1 MLTIDV
7 TIIGGGIVGC
17 ATAAAVA
24 SPGRSVVLLE
34 RHDRLAA
41 GTTSR
46 NSEVAHGG
54 MYYPPGSRK
63 ARWCVEGR
71 RLLKQFCADAGVG
84 WRDVGKLIVAADA
97 DGEAELQRLL
107 ERGRE
112 NGVEGL
118 RLVGRDELR
127 RLEPAVAGAAAL
139 FSPATAVFDAEGA
152 ARALARRAVDAGAQV
167 LTAAA
172 VTALAPAPGGWDVTV
187 ARGGE
192 TWTHRSRRVVN
203 AAGLEA
209 DTVAAMA
216 GLDPDALGLR
226 QHWVRGSYFAVDP
239 RHAGRLRHLV
249 YPVPDPRVDTLG
261 VHVCLDLAGQ
271 VRLGPDY
278 EPLPRRVEDYR
289 VDPARGALFFAEAS
303 PLLPFLEPDDLSP
316 AFAGIRPKLGV
327 TGFHDFV
334 VRREEGEFAGLVN
347 LVGIDSPGL
356 TSSMAIARAVARLLD
371 GEEA

>member
-1 MLTIDV
+1 M

-24 SPGRSVVLLE
+24 SPDRTVVLLE
-34 RHDRLAA
+34 KRERLAA

-63 ARWCVEGR
+63 ARWCVAGR
-71 RLLKQFCADAGVG
+71 RRLKAFCAEAGVG
-84 WRDVGKLIVAADA
+84 WRDVGKLIVAADPA
-97 DGEAELQRLL
+97 GEPELARLL
-107 ERGRE
+107 ARGRE

-118 RLVGRDELR
+118 RLVGRDELH
-127 RLEPAVAGAAAL
+127 RLEPAVRGTAAL

-152 ARALARRAVDAGAQV
+152 ARALARRAADAGAQV
-167 LTAAA
+167 LTGAE
-172 VTALAPAPGGWDVTV
+172 VVGLAPAAGGWDVTV
-187 ARGGE
+187 RRGRE

-203 AAGLEA
+203 AAGLDA
-209 DTVAAMA
+209 DSVAALA
-216 GLDPDALGLR
+216 GLDPDAAGLR
-226 QHWVRGSYFAVDP
+226 QHWVRGSYVTVNP

-249 YPVPDPRVDTLG
+249 YPVPDPAVDTLG

-278 EPLPRRVEDYR
+278 EPLAARVEDYR
-289 VDPARGALFFAEAS
+289 VPADRAAAFFAAAA
-303 PLLPFLEPDDLSP
+303 PLLPFLAPDDLSP

-334 VRREEGEFAGLVN
+334 VRRETGDLAGLIN
-347 LVGIDSPGL
+347 LAGIDSPGL
-356 TSSMAIARAVARLLD
+356 TSSPAIAAEVARLLD
-371 GEEA
+371 EEDA

>member
-71 RLLKQFCADAGVG
+71 RLLKQFCAEAGVG

-97 DGEAELQRLL
+97 AGEAELLRLL

-127 RLEPAVAGAAAL
+127 RLEPAV
-139 FSPATAVFDAEGA
+139 
-152 ARALARRAVDAGAQV
+152 AGAQV

-203 AAGLEA
+203 AAGMEA

-216 GLDPDALGLR
+216 GFDPDTLGLR

>member
-1 MLTIDV
+1 V